1 MSNSADIVGQ
11 FGWLHSG
18 TELPETD
25 PRYQIYERRHPVYVA
40 QYEEDASEITVLL
53 VSEPPPLSLITHSW
67 RARKV

>member
-1 MSNSADIVGQ
+1 MENSADIVGQ

-25 PRYQIYERRHPVYVA
+25 TLYQIYERRHPVYVA

-53 VSEPPPLSLITHSW
+53 VGEPPLLSPTTHTT
-67 RARKV
+67 RAQKV